1 MKLKKTINTMV
12 LIGRVDIATV
22 AHLIFDETGIRLILD
37 EVGQE
42 VNGSI
47 NGYYQNIEGNDY
59 TLIDIFYYDEDGD
72 ILENEEERTKDHKI
86 KRIFLTKKKTKNIID
101 VVKSK
106 FEFASQEISLLIIN
120 KLGNN

>member
-12 LIGRVDIATV
+12 LIGRINIEEI

-47 NGYYQNIEGNDY
+47 NGYHQNIEGKEY
-59 TLIDIFYYDEDGD
+59 TLIDIFYYDEDEE
-72 ILENEEERTKDHKI
+72 IEENKQERTHDHKI
-86 KRIFLTKKKTKNIID
+86 RKIFLTKKKTKNIINSI
-101 VVKSK
+101 KSK
-106 FEFASQEISLLIIN
+106 FEFATEEISLLIIK
-120 KLGNN
+120 KLGN

>member
-1 MKLKKTINTMV
+1 MKTKKTVNTMV
-12 LIGRVDIATV
+12 LVGRVEIATV

-47 NGYYQNIEGNDY
+47 NGYYQNVEGKDY

-72 ILENEEERTKDHKI
+72 ILESKKERTKDHKI
-86 KRIFLTKKKTKNIID
+86 KRIFLTKKKTKNIINI
-101 VVKSK
+101 VKSK
-106 FEFASQEISLLIIN
+106 FEFATEEISLLIIK